1 MALTFTEL
9 ESITR
14 DYFMADNRKAVD
26 IYFGKSFI
34 VDRWMNKKKGLWERP
49 NGGKRIMV
57 PLTYDIAEG
66 GSFSRNS
73 TLSSDDR
80 EILNAA
86 YYLWKHYYG
95 NATLFETDE
104 LEATDEFSEVS
115 LVTSKLQ
122 ASQNKITKDIST
134 AVYGSATDTAE
145 GLTGFLSMFNTTTS
159 TKFGNIAEDDLVAND
174 GTKNWKANLTTTV
187 EAIGLSVLRTMAS
200 SAKIDEGV
208 GTKPNVGVMTETLF
222 NIIKGILQA
231 QQRFIKDDD
240 TVKAGFTHLVFEE
253 MILAADDY
261 CPSGY
266 AMLFNERFVG
276 FAVHKQGFFVRK
288 PWADLIV
295 AGKAARSSKIMWH
308 GNLICNNRKAHIAH
322 SNLS

>member
-86 YYLWKHYYG
+86 YYLWKHYL
-95 NATLFETDE
+95 N
-104 LEATDEFSEVS
+104 
-115 LVTSKLQ
+115 
-122 ASQNKITKDIST
+122 
-134 AVYGSATDTAE
+134 
-145 GLTGFLSMFNTTTS
+145 
-159 TKFGNIAEDDLVAND
+159 
-174 GTKNWKANLTTTV
+174 
-187 EAIGLSVLRTMAS
+187 
-200 SAKIDEGV
+200 
-208 GTKPNVGVMTETLF
+208 
-222 NIIKGILQA
+222 
-231 QQRFIKDDD
+231 
-240 TVKAGFTHLVFEE
+240 
-253 MILAADDY
+253 
-261 CPSGY
+261 
-266 AMLFNERFVG
+266 
-276 FAVHKQGFFVRK
+276 
-288 PWADLIV
+288 
-295 AGKAARSSKIMWH
+295 
-308 GNLICNNRKAHIAH
+308 
-322 SNLS
+322 